1 VSVFFFI
8 LMLWGQAPVARA
20 EEIPYRL
27 LRADLPKPGER
38 FKETEFAVSID
49 RGLSRSA
56 IEGLIC
62 RILVK
67 ENPPK
72 SDRLTIRIFLGL
84 TEYIPPPVE
93 SESEETAADSH
104 QVAWYVWNPS
114 LPRVRGRLVLMKD
127 ADGNPLDQWQSQE
140 FNHPRVCRLPQ

>member
-1 VSVFFFI
+1 M
-8 LMLWGQAPVARA
+8 LMLWTQAPAGKV

-27 LRADLPKPGER
+27 LRLDLPKSGER
-38 FKETEFAVSID
+38 FKETELAVSID
-49 RGLSRSA
+49 RPLGRSA

-72 SDRLTIRIFLGL
+72 SDRLTIRLFIGL
-84 TEYIPPPVE
+84 TEYVPPPVE
-93 SESEETAADSH
+93 SETEETATDNR
-104 QVAWYVWNPS
+104 QIAWYVWNPS
-114 LPRVRGRLVLMKD
+114 LPRVRGRLVLMKG

-140 FNHPRVCRLPQ
+140 FNHTKVCRLP

>member
-1 VSVFFFI
+1 
-8 LMLWGQAPVARA
+8 MLWVQTPETG
-20 EEIPYRL
+20 YRL

-49 RGLSRSA
+49 RPISRSA

-62 RILVK
+62 RVLTK
-67 ENPPK
+67 ESPPK
-72 SDRLTIRIFLGL
+72 SDRLTIRVFVGL
-84 TEYIPPPVE
+84 TEYVPPVE
-93 SESEETAADSH
+93 SESEEAAADDH
-104 QVAWYVWNPS
+104 QIAWYVWNPN

-140 FNHPRVCRLPQ
+140 FNHPKACRLPQ